1 MSDSVR
7 VFELGDVVIDS
18 PGSDYDFE
26 LVSHLAVEERRLVI
40 SGSGCGSGL
49 SLQVDFENPS
59 RFEAL
64 SVVLPDEGIPHL
76 IDFLSRYL
84 KSRSSAGKP

>member
-7 VFELGDVVIDS
+7 VFESGDVVIDS

-26 LVSHLAVEERRLVI
+26 LVSHCVTEESRFVI
-40 SGSGCGSGL
+40 SGSGREGGL
-49 SLQVDFENPS
+49 SLQMDFENPS

-64 SVVLPDEGIPHL
+64 GIVLPDEGIPHL
-76 IDFLSRYL
+76 IDFLTRYL
-84 KSRSSAGKP
+84 ASRAD

>member
-7 VFELGDVVIDS
+7 VFESGDVVIDS

-26 LVSHLAVEERRLVI
+26 LVSHCVVEERRLVV
-40 SGSGCGSGL
+40 SKSGCGSGL

-59 RFEAL
+59 RFEAM

-76 IDFLSRYL
+76 IDFLTRYL
-84 KSRSSAGKP
+84 ASRAD